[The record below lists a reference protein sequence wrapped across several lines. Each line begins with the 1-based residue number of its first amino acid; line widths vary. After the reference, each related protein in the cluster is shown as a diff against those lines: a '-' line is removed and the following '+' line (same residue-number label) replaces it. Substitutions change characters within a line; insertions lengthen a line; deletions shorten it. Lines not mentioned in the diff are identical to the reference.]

1 MDPITATGLISLGK
15 NLLEN
20 TLLKPDGPGS
30 TPDGKAFGA
39 MLERAGGVEESK
51 GIAAVLSEYGVNS
64 LDDLRKLHA
73 DLKRQLLNEPAMG
86 SALAGDANATVH
98 LIKSADGSFQ
108 ANLSNGKTVTFSPG
122 TQAAETAEAVHQLST
137 FLGVGV
143 STDQPGAIILTS

>member
-30 TPDGKAFGA
+30 TPDGKAFSS

-73 DLKRQLLNEPAMG
+73 DLKSQLLNEPAIG